1 MHIAFLGLGL
11 IGGSVARAAGLAGYA
26 TRITAWTPRGAG
38 PRAATTDGIEASS
51 TAGSAIR
58 GADLIVLAA
67 PPLACLD
74 LIDELAGAFRDDLA
88 PDAVVTDV
96 ASTKG
101 MIVARARE
109 RGVRF
114 VGGHPMAGL
123 AASGYEALDPGL
135 FRGRPWVVVPAE
147 PADDAAEERVMALA
161 AACGARPI
169 RMTTAEHDSAVA
181 AISHLPLV
189 LSAALVEA
197 TADRPDWPTAASLA
211 AGGWASMTRL
221 ARGEPAMGAGILAT
235 NGPAIAA
242 RLRDLQGV
250 LGEWLE
256 LVESGERAIDGVA
269 LELRFAAARD
279 RASRGDA
286 DGDGGGPGA
295 AGAPE

>member
-38 PRAATTDGIEASS
+38 PRAATAVGIEAASS
-51 TAGSAIR
+51 AAGAIR

-67 PPLACLD
+67 PPVACLD
-74 LIDELAGAFRDDLA
+74 LIDELGGALRDDLA

-109 RGVRF
+109 RGLRF
-114 VGGHPMAGL
+114 IGGHPMAGL
-123 AASGYEALDPGL
+123 ESSGYGAADPGM
-135 FRGRPWVVVPAE
+135 FRDRPWVVVPAE
-147 PADDAAEERVMALA
+147 PEDDAADDRVMALA

-169 RMTTAEHDSAVA
+169 RMTAAAHDAAVA
-181 AISHLPLV
+181 AISHVPLV
-189 LSAALVEA
+189 LSAAIVEA
-197 TADRPDWPTAASLA
+197 MTDRPDWPVAAPLA

-221 ARGEPAMGAGILAT
+221 ARGQPAMGAGILAT

-256 LVESGERAIDGVA
+256 LVERGEEAIDGVA
-269 LELRFAAARD
+269 LERRFAAAREH
-279 RASRGDA
+279 AFSGEA
-286 DGDGGGPGA
+286 GGDGAGPGA